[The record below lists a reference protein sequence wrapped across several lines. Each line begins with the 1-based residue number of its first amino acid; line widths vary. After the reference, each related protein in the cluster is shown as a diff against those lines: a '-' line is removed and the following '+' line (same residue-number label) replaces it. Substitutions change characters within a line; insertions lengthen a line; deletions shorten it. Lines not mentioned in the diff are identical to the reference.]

1 MSKLVKQMQMDAL
14 KKTFGDARDLVLVS
28 ISGVAATAE
37 NQKRLELRKKN
48 IRLHTVKNSLAARVF
63 KDMGI
68 NGLDDHLKGPITI
81 AWGSSSIADLS
92 KAVDD
97 WAKKD
102 KKVLPK
108 IAVADGAVV
117 PFEAAKKFPTRAQ
130 AIGEVIGLLLG
141 PARQV
146 VAQLMGPGGKVAGQ
160 IKTISERKEDAP
172 PPAAA
177 PAP

>member
-37 NQKRLELRKKN
+37 NQMRLQFRKKN

-68 NGLDDHLKGPITI
+68 NGLDEHLKGPITV

-97 WAKKD
+97 WAKKE
-102 KKVLPK
+102 KKVLPRV
-108 IAVADGAVV
+108 AVADGTVV
-117 PFEAAKKFPTRAQ
+117 SFEAAKKFPTRAQ

-146 VAQLMGPGGKVAGQ
+146 IGQLTGAGGMLAGQ
-160 IKTISERKEDAP
+160 VKTIADRTEES

-177 PAP
+177 SS

>member
-14 KKTFGDARDLVLVS
+14 KKTFGDTRDLVLLS
-28 ISGVAATAE
+28 ISGVNAVAE
-37 NQKRLELRKKN
+37 NQARLQLRKKN

-63 KDMGI
+63 KDMGL
-68 NGLDDHLKGPITI
+68 NGLEEHLKGPITV

-92 KAVDD
+92 KQIDD
-97 WAKKD
+97 WAKKE

-117 PFEAAKKFPTRAQ
+117 PFETAKKFPTRAQ
-130 AIGEVIGLLLG
+130 AIGEVIGLILG
-141 PARQV
+141 PGRQI

-160 IKTISERKEDAP
+160 IKTIADRPEEA
-172 PPAAA
+172 PPAAPAA
-177 PAP
+177 P